1 MKGVLRIPGRV
12 PVKVAVKMAKKDA
25 GNIEKIKEIL
35 KEARIMRNFIHPN
48 VVRIFGVAVQKE
60 PLLIVMELMSAGDLR
75 SFLRSQPSTP
85 GKKLQWISEA
95 AYGLEYLHSKRC
107 IHRDIAARNCLL
119 TSKHRLKLSDFGL
132 SRIGETYRMATARK
146 MPIKWIPPEIIRNN
160 MFSLKSDVWSY
171 GILVWEIMANGATPY
186 NALPNAK
193 VRELILAGEKN
204 VFPKGSD
211 PEVVQFVETR
221 CWLMDPSKRCTMSE
235 VMILQ

>member
-1 MKGVLRIPGRV
+1 
-12 PVKVAVKMAKKDA
+12 
-25 GNIEKIKEIL
+25 
-35 KEARIMRNFIHPN
+35 MRNFIHPN

-60 PLLIVMELMSAGDLR
+60 PLLIVMELVSVKRSTSNSSKLSYILREFPFYVFQMSAGDLR

-119 TSKHRLKLSDFGL
+119 TSKHRVSNVLAQRQVENKIHFLQLKLSDFGL

-171 GILVWEIMANGATPY
+171 GILGNSCPY
-186 NALPNAK
+186 
-193 VRELILAGEKN
+193 
-204 VFPKGSD
+204 
-211 PEVVQFVETR
+211 
-221 CWLMDPSKRCTMSE
+221 
-235 VMILQ
+235 